1 MESLWLAA
9 RNYVVGLRQ
18 APDQIIAPSQLGLGI
33 AYDTNPGEASIISPS
48 AKTLVLA
55 RNDVGALPPTILATF
70 CLEGEIA
77 FANEALIVMRKRK
90 QKSPTASAWLGHML
104 GERMAETVLPRAL
117 DRTFNGTY
125 VDARTVLST
134 TWWGDMIYVVSQD
147 ASITPHILREGRWEH
162 WIEEPFRKML
172 RPGMK
177 VVDVGCN
184 VGYYAL
190 AACKTVGTQ
199 GHVIAIDANPE
210 MTRLVQMSVDVNGY
224 RGMSRVINAAIM
236 KDKGEVTLSVPHNM
250 LGGASMMFAAG
261 GENSEKLKVQGGP
274 LDAYVNMK
282 PVDVLKIDAEGAEP
296 LIYAGGKSI
305 ITRDKDIVI
314 FMEFASTMIRSTRD
328 PQDFLSEIRAD
339 GFSVFEIQPGA
350 GPVQVADREIVSKSW
365 TEILLVRD
373 PARVTP

>member
-1 MESLWLAA
+1 MDDNWLGV
-9 RNYVVGLRQ
+9 RRYVQNMRLP
-18 APDQIIAPSQLGLGI
+18 ANAIIAPAQLGFGI
-33 AYDTNPGEASIISPS
+33 PYDAEPGRAIAAVNEAQLLVVVRTEIDRIPGEALS
-48 AKTLVLA
+48 A
-55 RNDVGALPPTILATF
+55 F
-70 CLEGEIA
+70 CLAGDTVYGDET
-77 FANEALIVMRKRK
+77 FAVLRKRK
-90 QKSPTASAWLGHML
+90 RRNATSAWLGKAL
-104 GERMAETVLPRAL
+104 SARLDNAAAPPPPERSM
-117 DRTFNGTY
+117 NGVY
-125 VDARTVLST
+125 VDPRTVLTT

-147 ASITPHILREGRWEH
+147 ASITPHILRQGRWEH

-190 AACKTVGTQ
+190 AACKTVGPQ

-210 MTRLVQMSVDVNGY
+210 MTRLMQMSLDVNGY

-236 KDKGEVTLSVPHNM
+236 KDKGEVTLSVPRNM

-261 GENSEKLKVQGGP
+261 GENSDKFKVQGGP
-274 LDAYVNMK
+274 LDAYVNVK
-282 PVDVLKIDAEGAEP
+282 PVDMLKIDAEGAEP

-305 ITRDKDIVI
+305 ITRDRDIVI
-314 FMEFASTMIRSTRD
+314 FMEFASSMIRATRD

-350 GPVQVADREIVSKSW
+350 GPVPVNDADLVNKNW
-365 TEILLVRD
+365 TEVLLVRD
-373 PARVTP
+373 PARVTG